1 MTDLTLQIEREQK
14 LACYNGE
21 DRVLPG
27 SEVLE
32 AYRKDRPSMDPYLS
46 GLSGLDK
53 IIDGFYPGQLI
64 VVSGITGHGKT
75 TMCQTFTVALAKQM
89 AFPLWFSYEVDCD
102 DFLRVF
108 PSDLPKYIYMPV
120 KMKDNSIEWIEDRM
134 MEAKFKFDVKAV
146 FIDHLHYLVSMNPK
160 QNASFM
166 IGKTVRDLKQLAL
179 KHKIVMFLV
188 AHMQKTKNDEEPG
201 LGHIRDSSFIEQEA
215 DTVLYVWRAKT
226 DRMLTV
232 LKIAKNRKRGMIDE
246 KIYTRLIGGRY
257 EETVH
262 FGEE

>member
-1 MTDLTLQIEREQK
+1 MTDLITQIELEQK
-14 LACYNGE
+14 LSTYTGE

-27 SEVLE
+27 NEVLE
-32 AYRKDRPSMDPYLS
+32 AYRKDRPLVDPYRSKLPS
-46 GLSGLDK
+46 LDK

-75 TMCQTFTVALAKQM
+75 TMCQTFTMALAEQM
-89 AFPLWFSYEVDCD
+89 AFPLWFSYEVACD

-108 PSDLPKYIYMPV
+108 PFDLPKYIYMPI
-120 KMKDNSIEWIEDRM
+120 KMQESGLQWIEDRI
-134 MEAKFKFDVKAV
+134 MEAKFKYDIKAV
-146 FIDHLHYLVSMNPK
+146 FVDHLHYLVSMNPK

-166 IGKTVRDLKQLAL
+166 IGETVRGLKQLAL

-201 LGHIRDSSFIEQEA
+201 LGHIRDSSFVEQEA
-215 DTVLYVWRAKT
+215 DTVLYVWRAKD
-226 DRMLTV
+226 DRMVTV

-246 KIYTRLIGGRY
+246 KIFMRLIAGRF
-257 EETVH
+257 EETVTY
-262 FGEE
+262 GER